1 MELGVSDFLRKFKSI
16 PESEPLFTIL
26 KSRSI
31 DLNKIKDKNEKKY
44 WQNLKKINAIPS
56 EYLSTQEIMFNLT
69 KFTKE
74 NKL

>member
-56 EYLSTQEIMFNLT
+56 EYLSTQEIMLNLT

>member
-1 MELGVSDFLRKFKSI
+1 MSLPLSDFTKKFKSI
-16 PESEPLFTIL
+16 PENEPLFTIL

-31 DLNKIKDKNEKKY
+31 DLTKIKDKNEKRY

-56 EYLSTQEIMFNLT
+56 EYLSTQEIMFDLS

-74 NKL
+74 KKV